1 MSDWRRSVTH
11 DKVAYLEGLG
21 EELSRV
27 LEKSNKPLVD
37 AINNLAMNT
46 GNKTTREYNE
56 LKKKYTELEN
66 NFKKSDCLLKS
77 IITMYTF
84 VVFNHNYLDG
94 SLNSD
99 RIVKIMDQM
108 YADIQNHRN
117 GFMPD
122 VLYENIINIGNEV
135 FEKLMRR

>member
-1 MSDWRRSVTH
+1 MDYNHELVN
-11 DKVAYLEGLG
+11 ALG
-21 EELSRV
+21 GEINKALKEN
-27 LEKSNKPLVD
+27 NKPLVD

-77 IITMYTF
+77 IITMYTL
-84 VVFNHNYLDG
+84 VVFNYNHLG
-94 SLNSD
+94 EPLNSD
-99 RIVKIMDQM
+99 KVVQIIDQR
-108 YADIQNHRN
+108 YEDIQNHRK

-122 VLYENIINIGNEV
+122 VLYENMINIGNEV
-135 FEKLMRR
+135 YEKLMRR

>member
-1 MSDWRRSVTH
+1 MDYNQQLVN
-11 DKVAYLEGLG
+11 ALG
-21 EELSRV
+21 KEIDAAITENSKRII
-27 LEKSNKPLVD
+27 N

-56 LKKKYTELEN
+56 LKKKYAELEN
-66 NFKKSDCLLKS
+66 NFEKSDFLLKS

-84 VVFNHNYLDG
+84 DMFSHNRYDEP
-94 SLNSD
+94 LNSD
-99 RIVKIMDQM
+99 RIVKVMDQA

-122 VLYENIINIGNEV
+122 VLYENMINVGNEV
-135 FEKLMRR
+135 YEKLMRR

>member
-1 MSDWRRSVTH
+1 MSETV
-11 DKVAYLEGLG
+11 YLHEAQEFINTMERNNENLINA
-21 EELSRV
+21 LTTS
-27 LEKSNKPLVD
+27 
-37 AINNLAMNT
+37 INNLAMNT

-66 NFKKSDCLLKS
+66 NFKKSDFLLKS

-84 VVFNHNYLDG
+84 DMFSHNRYDEP
-94 SLNSD
+94 LNSD
-99 RIVKIMDQM
+99 RIVKVMDQA

-122 VLYENIINIGNEV
+122 VLYENMINIGNEV
-135 FEKLMRR
+135 YEKLMRR

>member
-1 MSDWRRSVTH
+1 
-11 DKVAYLEGLG
+11 
-21 EELSRV
+21 
-27 LEKSNKPLVD
+27 
-37 AINNLAMNT
+37 MNT

-77 IITMYTF
+77 IITMYTIDMF
-84 VVFNHNYLDG
+84 SHNRYGYDG
-94 SLNSD
+94 PLNSD
-99 RIVKIMDQM
+99 RIVEIMDQM

-117 GFMPD
+117 SFMPD

>member
-1 MSDWRRSVTH
+1 MSDWSRSVTH

-94 SLNSD
+94 SLNAD
-99 RIVKIMDQM
+99 RIIKIMDQM

>member
-1 MSDWRRSVTH
+1 MDYNQQFVN
-11 DKVAYLEGLG
+11 ALG
-21 EELSRV
+21 KEIDAAIIKNS
-27 LEKSNKPLVD
+27 KMIVD

-66 NFKKSDCLLKS
+66 NFKKSDFLLKS

-84 VVFNHNYLDG
+84 DMFSHNRYDEP
-94 SLNSD
+94 LNSD
-99 RIVKIMDQM
+99 RIVKVMDQA

-122 VLYENIINIGNEV
+122 VLYENMINIGNEV
-135 FEKLMRR
+135 YEKLMRR